1 MPGNFRKNAA
11 CLNFQLAV
19 FSVGEKKEEI
29 SGKSGKGK
37 KVETEEVEKLASV
50 GMVWFRKAFV
60 LCFIVCVPY
69 IMVLVRWY
77 AVAWSDGMVQYGQM
91 VLYNMVRWYGWY
103 GIDGKDEMV

>member
-1 MPGNFRKNAA
+1 M
-11 CLNFQLAV
+11 
-19 FSVGEKKEEI
+19 EKV
-29 SGKSGKGK
+29 K

>member
-29 SGKSGKGK
+29 SGKGK

-50 GMVWFRKAFV
+50 GMVWFRKACV
-60 LCFIVCVPY
+60 LCCIVCIPY
-69 IMVLVRWY
+69 SMVLVRWY
-77 AVAWSDGMVQYGQM
+77 AVAWSDGMV
-91 VLYNMVRWYGWY
+91 
-103 GIDGKDEMV
+103 